1 MTEKLTPEAFVASCR
16 RCRPTKHLHGWSAR
30 ELGEMVDALRAE
42 LARVTAELNRRCA
55 CEFDAVTSEPIEEC
69 VVHAALK
76 SQAEAAE
83 AGLARLREA
92 LADTEADRDR
102 LREALEGCE
111 AKFRDLHDLAV
122 KLYAA
127 LK

>member
-1 MTEKLTPEAFVASCR
+1 MTEKLTPEAFVECCR

-42 LARVTAELNRRCA
+42 LAQVTTQCDTYERYWQAAEKRA
-55 CEFDAVTSEPIEEC
+55 DAAEEC
-69 VVHAALK
+69 
-76 SQAEAAE
+76 
-83 AGLARLREA
+83 LARLREA